1 MTQVTKAELIANIA
15 ARADLSKART
25 EELLNH
31 VLSEISGQLTQG
43 NDVLLP
49 GVGKLVV
56 TSRAAREGRNP
67 KTGEAIRIP
76 ASKSVRFSPAKQLK
90 QAL

>member
-1 MTQVTKAELIANIA
+1 MTVTKAELIANIA
-15 ARADLSKART
+15 TRADLSKART

-43 NDVLLP
+43 NDVTLP

>member
-25 EELLNH
+25 EEWLNH